1 MKPTTEVGVSV
12 LLGLIC
18 SFLSLHYVRFD
29 YNLFSDTFVFWKTV
43 VQIGTPVLFVF
54 LWHCILK
61 AAFRT

>member
-1 MKPTTEVGVSV
+1 MSV

-18 SFLSLHYVRFD
+18 SFLFLHYVRFD